1 MCQVWC
7 RDRAYQHPAVEADA
21 EGQVE
26 SRDGQQS
33 SEPLQQQGHQA
44 HLEHVGVE
52 HHQQDDDHVEQG
64 GDVLDAAGMQT
75 THGTESRGQESMGR
89 RGNNAFQLLN

>member
-1 MCQVWC
+1 M
-7 RDRAYQHPAVEADA
+7 EADA

-75 THGTESRGQESMGR
+75 THGTESRGQDSMDDEETTH
-89 RGNNAFQLLN
+89 FSY

>member
-1 MCQVWC
+1 M
-7 RDRAYQHPAVEADA
+7 EADA

-26 SRDGQQS
+26 SRDGQQGF
-33 SEPLQQQGHQA
+33 EPLQQQGHQA

-64 GDVLDAAGMQT
+64 GDVLDAAGMKT
-75 THGTESRGQESMGR
+75 ARGTESRGEESMEDKETR
-89 RGNNAFQLLN
+89 HLSY